1 MRNDNICYP
10 VALRNSTLGYVLIED
25 YTLPTK
31 DQQKEILKYGL
42 ANSSATIIE
51 MNTGRIGK
59 VVIKDDVM
67 YLKNNEGLIVVKPNY
82 DYDLFNNKVHFSI
95 NKLNENSYA

>member
-1 MRNDNICYP
+1 MKNERLCHPII
-10 VALRNSTLGYVLIED
+10 LRNRTLGYVFTED
-25 YTLPTK
+25 YTLPSE

-42 ANSSATIIE
+42 KNSSATIIE

-67 YLKNNEGLIVVKPNY
+67 YLKNNKGLIIVKPNY
-82 DYDLFNNKVHFSI
+82 DYDLFNSEIHPFLSEKC
-95 NKLNENSYA
+95 

>member
-1 MRNDNICYP
+1 MKNERLCYTI
-10 VALRNSTLGYVLIED
+10 LLGNNTLGYVFTKD
-25 YTLPTK
+25 YILPTK

-42 ANSSATIIE
+42 KNSSVTIIE

-67 YLKNNEGLIVVKPNY
+67 YLKNSKGLIIVKPDY
-82 DYDLFNNKVHFSI
+82 DYDLFNRDIHPFLSKVC
-95 NKLNENSYA
+95 

>member
-1 MRNDNICYP
+1 MKNERLCYTI
-10 VALRNSTLGYVLIED
+10 LLGNSTLGYVFTKD
-25 YTLPTK
+25 YILPTK

-67 YLKNNEGLIVVKPNY
+67 YLKNGEELIVVKPNY
-82 DYDLFNNKVHFSI
+82 DYDLFNNKVHVSI
-95 NKLNENSYA
+95 NKLN